1 MATIR
6 KRPLNDE
13 SQEKSNRRRRV
24 SANKGV
30 NFYINIEADTT
41 PLVEEPRYTQSEVT
55 ALLARQ
61 EQAFRQLLEEKLRE
75 QFNVFN
81 QLYIDNIFK
90 EYNHVD
96 CSYINW

>member
-1 MATIR
+1 
-6 KRPLNDE
+6 
-13 SQEKSNRRRRV
+13 
-24 SANKGV
+24 
-30 NFYINIEADTT
+30 
-41 PLVEEPRYTQSEVT
+41 
-55 ALLARQ
+55 
-61 EQAFRQLLEEKLRE
+61 LRE